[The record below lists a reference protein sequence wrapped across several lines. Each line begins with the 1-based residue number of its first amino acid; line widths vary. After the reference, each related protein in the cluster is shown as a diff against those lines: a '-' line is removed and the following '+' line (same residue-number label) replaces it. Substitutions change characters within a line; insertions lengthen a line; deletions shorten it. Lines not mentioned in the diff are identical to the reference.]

1 MKPVLP
7 LVALALASPAALSGP
22 TQTDR
27 YFALR
32 TVGAEANTP
41 EFVVRVSETARAQAF
56 SRAQKEGR
64 PMRLASRVVQQPAA
78 WNAAWPFYTER
89 HALIPLDRLVARCP
103 SRAPTAL
110 AARIRNRAR
119 LQGSAWCPAVVVV
132 REIRR

>member
-7 LVALALASPAALSGP
+7 LIALALASPAAVADP
-22 TQTDR
+22 MQADR

-32 TVGAEANTP
+32 TVGAAADTP
-41 EFVVRVSETARAQAF
+41 EFVVRISETARARAF
-56 SRAQKEGR
+56 SRAQKDGR
-64 PMRLASRVVQQPAA
+64 PMRLASRIVQRPAA

-89 HALIPLDRLVARCP
+89 HALIPLDRLVSRCP
-103 SRAPTAL
+103 SHTPATQ
-110 AARIRNRAR
+110 AARVQGHAR